1 MNWDAKRIQANLGAI
16 DSIQKATQKPKPTKS
31 SEASDVSF
39 QKTLEN
45 ARESAKTFDV
55 NISSHAA
62 DRLLRRGIQLDQS
75 DLQKISDG
83 FDRAATKGAK
93 DSLFML
99 RDLALIVSVENRT
112 VITALHGQNA
122 RDNVFTQ
129 IDSAVLL

>member
-1 MNWDAKRIQANLGAI
+1 MNWDAKRIQANLGAV
-16 DSIQKATQKPKPTKS
+16 DSIQKTTQKPKSGKTEKT
-31 SEASDVSF
+31 SEISF
-39 QKTLEN
+39 QNTLEK
-45 ARESAKTFDV
+45 ARESAKAHDV

-62 DRLLRRGIQLDQS
+62 DRLLRRGIQLDQT
-75 DLQKISDG
+75 DLKKISDG

-93 DSLFML
+93 DSLFMI

-122 RDNVFTQ
+122 KDNVFTQ